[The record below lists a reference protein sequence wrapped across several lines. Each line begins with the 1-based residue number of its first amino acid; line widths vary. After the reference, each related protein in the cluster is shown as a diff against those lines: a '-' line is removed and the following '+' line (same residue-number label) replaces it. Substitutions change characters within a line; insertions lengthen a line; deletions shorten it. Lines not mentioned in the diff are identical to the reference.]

1 MKLLILSTGTPSKY
15 LTQAITDAG
24 HTYETYDPRNL
35 YLFISEQVNGYDR
48 IFNGSPELESPVRL
62 FAASFDAVISRIGA
76 ELPLCV
82 SILRH
87 LNENLTVYSPQTAIG
102 LLVAHD
108 KLWTSQVLSAANVRT
123 PLTVFA
129 MRANHVAFAIDKAGG
144 LPVVAK
150 QLTGS
155 QGAGVSI
162 LETPLAANTTM
173 ESFYR
178 ANIPVKLQRFVK
190 AHDSS
195 NGKPTDIRAI
205 VIGDEVVSAMERTA
219 SQGDFRANLSKG
231 GSGRSINLSG
241 VETEMCIKAAKAV
254 GLEFAGVDLIR
265 EKMGQTYVTEVNGN
279 PGTGIIDITKKN
291 HFIDLIKLVQERS
304 KKGDKTPP
312 PVPLP
317 NEDKDEKQ
325 EKENDEESSVRRYK
339 ELLVKESKEKL
350 SYNEYAILGFLK
362 RKFGQP
368 NNGI

>member
-1 MKLLILSTGTPSKY
+1 
-15 LTQAITDAG
+15 
-24 HTYETYDPRNL
+24 L
-35 YLFISEQVNGYDR
+35 YLFISESVNGYDR

-108 KLWTSQVLSAANVRT
+108 KLWTSQVLSAANVLT

-129 MRANHVAFAIDKAGG
+129 MRANHVTFAIDKAGG

-173 ESFYR
+173 ESFHR
-178 ANIPVKLQRFVK
+178 ANVPIKLQRFVK
-190 AHDSS
+190 AHSS
-195 NGKPTDIRAI
+195 YYGTPTDIRAI
-205 VIGDEVVSAMERTA
+205 VVGDEVVSAMERTA

-231 GSGRSINLSG
+231 GNGRSINLSDA
-241 VETEMCIKAAKAV
+241 ETEMCIKGTRSV

-265 EKMGQTYVTEVNGN
+265 EKMGKTYVTEINGN

-291 HFIDLIKLVQERS
+291 YFTDLIKFVEKKS
-304 KKGDKTPP
+304 KTNESISV

-317 NEDKDEKQ
+317 EEDKTDKEKQ
-325 EKENDEESSVRRYK
+325 ENEEEASLKKYNVLAAK
-339 ELLVKESKEKL
+339 DKAGTLD
-350 SYNEYAILGFLK
+350 YNENALFTFLE
-362 RKFGQP
+362 RRM
-368 NNGI
+368 NRS

>member
-1 MKLLILSTGTPSKY
+1 M
-15 LTQAITDAG
+15 
-24 HTYETYDPRNL
+24 
-35 YLFISEQVNGYDR
+35 
-48 IFNGSPELESPVRL
+48 
-62 FAASFDAVISRIGA
+62 ISRIGA

-87 LNENLTVYSPQTAIG
+87 LNENLTAYSPQTAIG

-129 MRANHVAFAIDKAGG
+129 MRSNHVAFAIDKAGG
-144 LPVVAK
+144 LSVVAK

-162 LETPLAANTTM
+162 LETPLAADTTL
-173 ESFYR
+173 ESFHR
-178 ANIPVKLQRFVK
+178 GNIPVKLQRFVK

-195 NGKPTDIRAI
+195 SGKPTDIRAI
-205 VIGDEVVSAMERTA
+205 VIGDKVVSAMERTA

-231 GSGRSINLSG
+231 GNGSSINLSSA
-241 VETEMCIKAAKAV
+241 ETEMCIKAAKVV
-254 GLEFAGVDLIR
+254 GLEFAGVDIIR

-291 HFIDLIKLVQERS
+291 YFVDLVKYIETKS
-304 KKGDKTPP
+304 KKNETVPA

-317 NEDKDEKQ
+317 EKDKDDKEQ
-325 EKENDEESSVRRYK
+325 ENEE
-339 ELLVKESKEKL
+339 EALLKNYRLLLAKESKSGL
-350 SYNEYAILGFLK
+350 NYNEVAILAFFK
-362 RKFGQP
+362 KKFGR
-368 NNGI
+368 I

>member
-1 MKLLILSTGTPSKY
+1 MKLLLLCTGIPSKH
-15 LTQAITDAG
+15 LTKAITDAG
-24 HTYETYDPRNL
+24 HNYEVHDPRNL
-35 YLFISEQVNGYDR
+35 YLFISEKVNGYDR
-48 IFNGSPELESPVRL
+48 IFNGSPDLESPTRL
-62 FAASFDAVISRIGA
+62 FATSFDAIVSRIGA
-76 ELPLCV
+76 DLPLCV

-87 LNENLTVYSPQTAIG
+87 LNENLAIYSPQTAIG

-108 KLWTSQVLSAANVRT
+108 KLWTSQTLSAANVRT

-129 MRANHVAFAIDKAGG
+129 VRSNHVAFAIEKAGG

-173 ESFYR
+173 ESFHK

-190 AHDSS
+190 AHNSS
-195 NGKPTDIRAI
+195 GGNPTDIRAI
-205 VIGDEVVSAMERTA
+205 VVGDKVVSAMERTA

-231 GSGRSINLSG
+231 GNGRSITLS
-241 VETEMCIKAAKAV
+241 ESESDMCVKASKAV

-279 PGTGIIDITKKN
+279 PGTGIIDVTSKNYFKDLIKYIEIRTKKN
-291 HFIDLIKLVQERS
+291 ETVVA
-304 KKGDKTPP
+304 

-317 NEDKDEKQ
+317 NDDQ
-325 EKENDEESSVRRYK
+325 ETRQQESDEEASIKNYNRLSA
-339 ELLVKESKEKL
+339 KEKAGTL
-350 SYNEYAILGFLK
+350 SYNENAIFSFLK
-362 RKFGQP
+362 RKI
-368 NNGI
+368 NNF

>member
-24 HTYETYDPRNL
+24 HTYETHDPRNL

-155 QGAGVSI
+155 QGSGVSI

-173 ESFYR
+173 ESFHR

-195 NGKPTDIRAI
+195 SGKPTDIRAI

-231 GSGRSINLSG
+231 GNGRSINLSG

-291 HFIDLIKLVQERS
+291 HFIDLVKYIQTKCKESDTL
-304 KKGDKTPP
+304 TA

-317 NEDKDEKQ
+317 DDDKEDKQQQ
-325 EKENDEESSVRRYK
+325 ENEEEASIARYQLLLAKEQRGSLD
-339 ELLVKESKEKL
+339 
-350 SYNEYAILGFLK
+350 YNENAILSFFK
-362 RKFGQP
+362 RRFGKV
-368 NNGI
+368 

>member
-1 MKLLILSTGTPSKY
+1 MKLLVLSTSTPSKH
-15 LTQAITDAG
+15 LIKAITDAG
-24 HTYETYDPRNL
+24 HSYEVHDPRNL

-48 IFNGSPELESPVRL
+48 IFNGSPDLESPTRL
-62 FAASFDAVISRIGA
+62 FAASFDAIISRIGA
-76 ELPLCV
+76 DLPLCV

-87 LNENLTVYSPQTAIG
+87 LNENLKVYSPQTAIG

-108 KLWTSQVLSAANVRT
+108 KLWTSQVLSASNVRT

-129 MRANHVAFAIDKAGG
+129 VRSNHVAFAIDKAGG

-162 LETPLAANTTM
+162 LETPLAANTTL
-173 ESFYR
+173 ESFYK

-190 AHDSS
+190 AHNSS
-195 NGKPTDIRAI
+195 SGNPTDIRAI
-205 VIGDEVVSAMERTA
+205 VIGDKVVSAMERTA

-231 GSGRSINLSG
+231 GNGRSIELS
-241 VETEMCIKAAKAV
+241 ESEIEMCVKAAKAV

-291 HFIDLIKLVQERS
+291 HFVDLVKYIEGKS
-304 KKGDKTPP
+304 KTNETIAA

-317 NEDKDEKQ
+317 DDNKDDNLEQ
-325 EKENDEESSVRRYK
+325 EGEEEALAGRYNQ
-339 ELLVKESKEKL
+339 LLAREANGNL
-350 SYNEYAILGFLK
+350 DYNESAVLSFFK
-362 RKFGQP
+362 QKFGKQ
-368 NNGI
+368 

>member
-1 MKLLILSTGTPSKY
+1 
-15 LTQAITDAG
+15 
-24 HTYETYDPRNL
+24 
-35 YLFISEQVNGYDR
+35 
-48 IFNGSPELESPVRL
+48 
-62 FAASFDAVISRIGA
+62 VISRIGA

-108 KLWTSQVLSAANVRT
+108 KLWTSHVLSAANVRT

-173 ESFYR
+173 ESFHR
-178 ANIPVKLQRFVK
+178 ANIPVKLQRIVK

-195 NGKPTDIRAI
+195 SGKPTDIRAI
-205 VIGDEVVSAMERTA
+205 VIGDKVVSAMERTA

-231 GSGRSINLSG
+231 GNGRSITLSKA
-241 VETEMCIKAAKAV
+241 ETDMCVKAAKAV
-254 GLEFAGVDLIR
+254 GLEFAGGDLIR
-265 EKMGQTYVTEVNGN
+265 ERMEQTYVTEVNGD
-279 PGTGIIDITKKN
+279 PGTGIIDVTKKN
-291 HFIDLIKLVQERS
+291 HFVDLIKFVQSKS
-304 KKGDKTPP
+304 KKADAVVS

-317 NEDKDEKQ
+317 SDDKKDKQ
-325 EKENDEESSVRRYK
+325 EQENEEEASLKKYS
-339 ELLVKESKEKL
+339 ELLGKDKIGKL
-350 SYNEYAILGFLK
+350 SHNEFALLTFYK
-362 RKFGQP
+362 RKY
-368 NNGI
+368 N

>member
-24 HTYETYDPRNL
+24 HTYETHDPRNL

-173 ESFYR
+173 ESFHR
-178 ANIPVKLQRFVK
+178 ANIPIKLQRFVK
-190 AHDSS
+190 AHSS
-195 NGKPTDIRAI
+195 YYGTPTDIRAI

-231 GSGRSINLSG
+231 GNGRSINLSDA
-241 VETEMCIKAAKAV
+241 ETEMCVKAAKAV

-265 EKMGQTYVTEVNGN
+265 EKMGKTYVTEVNGN

-291 HFIDLIKLVQERS
+291 HFVDLIRFIETKS
-304 KKGDKTPP
+304 KKNESIK
-312 PVPLP
+312 VPIPLLG
-317 NEDKDEKQ
+317 NDEDEKKEEDKEEASIEKYRLLLL
-325 EKENDEESSVRRYK
+325 KEEQGN
-339 ELLVKESKEKL
+339 LN
-350 SYNEYAILGFLK
+350 YNENAILSFFK
-362 RKFGQP
+362 KSFGK
-368 NNGI
+368 I